1 MNFNQFDSLLPPQAA
16 ERAAEVGVGKATK
29 APVKSF
35 LLAMSAGLHIGI
47 AFIFYTTVTTGA
59 GDLPWGMTR
68 LIGGLAFS
76 LGLILVVVTGGELF
90 TSSVLTLVARASGKI
105 SWQVLIKNW
114 FVVYFG
120 NMAGAIMLVGLMLM
134 SKQYMFDGGQV
145 GLNAMAISQH
155 KLHHDFFQAVAL
167 GIMCNVLV
175 CIAVWMTFSGRTL
188 TDKIVVMILPVAMFV
203 SAGFEHCIA
212 NMFQVP
218 MAIGIKLFAP
228 EAFWQM
234 TGADIANYAD
244 LNVLDF
250 IINNLIP
257 VTLGNIIGGG
267 VFVGMWY
274 WMIYLR
280 DEHKHLR

>member
-1 MNFNQFDSLLPPQAA
+1 MDFNQFDSLLPPQAA

-29 APVKSF
+29 PANKSF
-35 LLAMSAGLHIGI
+35 LLAVSAGIHIGI

-59 GDLPWGMTR
+59 SQLPWGMTH
-68 LIGGLAFS
+68 LIGGLVFS

-105 SWQVLIKNW
+105 TWKTLIKNW
-114 FVVYFG
+114 LVVYAG
-120 NMAGAIMLVGLMLM
+120 NLCGALLLVGCMLVAR
-134 SKQYMFDGGQV
+134 QYMFDGGQV

-155 KLHHDFFQAVAL
+155 KMHHGFFQAVAL

-175 CIAVWMTFSGRTL
+175 CIAVWMTFSGRSL

-203 SAGFEHCIA
+203 ASGFEHCIA

-218 MAIGIKLFAP
+218 MAIGIKYFAP
-228 EAFWQM
+228 ESFWQM
-234 TGADIANYAD
+234 TGANIADYAD
-244 LNVLDF
+244 LNLIHF
-250 IINNLIP
+250 ITHNLIP

-267 VFVGMWY
+267 VFVAMWY

-280 DEHKHLR
+280 R

>member
-1 MNFNQFDSLLPPQAA
+1 MMNLNQFDSLLPPQMA
-16 ERAAEVGVGKATK
+16 ERAAEIGVGKVTK
-29 APVKSF
+29 DPMKSF
-35 LLAMSAGLHIGI
+35 LLAISAGIHIGI
-47 AFIFYTTVTTGA
+47 AFVFYTIVTTGA
-59 GDLPWGMTR
+59 GDLPWGLTR
-68 LIGGLAFS
+68 LLGGLAFS

-105 SWQVLIKNW
+105 TWKMLMKNW
-114 FVVYFG
+114 AVVYSG
-120 NMAGAIMLVGLMLM
+120 NLIGALLLVVCMLLT
-134 SKQYMFDGGQV
+134 KQYMFDGGQV

-155 KLHHDFFQAVAL
+155 KLHHSFVSAVAL

-188 TDKIVVMILPVAMFV
+188 TDKIAVMILPVAMFV

-218 MAIGIKLFAP
+218 MAIGIKFFAP
-228 EAFWQM
+228 AQFWQM
-234 TGADIANYAD
+234 TGANIADYAD
-244 LNVLDF
+244 LNLLNF
-250 IINNLIP
+250 ITNNLIP

-280 DEHKHLR
+280 D